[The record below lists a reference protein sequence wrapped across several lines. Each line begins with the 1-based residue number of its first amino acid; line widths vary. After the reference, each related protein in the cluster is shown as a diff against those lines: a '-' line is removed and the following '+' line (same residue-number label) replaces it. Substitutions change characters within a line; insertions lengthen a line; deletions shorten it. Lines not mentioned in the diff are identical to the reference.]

1 MEACVVD
8 MASSVV
14 TPSATRAGT
23 CQREGRSIRA
33 RSGNQIQLSR
43 LIDPEPQLMTAL
55 LPFPF
60 PFDNDEPELDGK
72 FRSASPR
79 SLSPANP
86 FRNRMKSHLA
96 EHGMG
101 SLRACQ
107 CQGMPPCALIH
118 ANVE

>member
-8 MASSVV
+8 MANSVV

-33 RSGNQIQLSR
+33 RSGNQIQLSSW

-72 FRSASPR
+72 FRSASPLSLFR
-79 SLSPANP
+79 SLTLS
-86 FRNRMKSHLA
+86 
-96 EHGMG
+96 E
-101 SLRACQ
+101 
-107 CQGMPPCALIH
+107 I
-118 ANVE
+118 E